1 MGADAVA
8 HGATGKG
15 NDQVRF
21 ELGYYANNANIEVIA
36 PWRDWEFESRK
47 DLIDFAEKNQ
57 IQVSKDKIGDPPFS
71 TDANLLHTSSEG
83 KILED
88 PWIEAPEY
96 VYTRTKNIIETP
108 NDPETLVIEFEKGD
122 PISINDKI
130 ISDLTST
137 NKDAYRSD
145 NIGIIFQQFNLLPY
159 ANVIDNIILPL
170 YFSKQRSKKVENKTN
185 AAMTLC
191 DQLRLPESI
200 LNQKASNLSVGQQQR
215 VAVARA
221 LIGSPSIIVAD
232 EPTSSLDTE
241 AQELFLDLMFDQ
253 ISKNSSTLL
262 MVSHD
267 KSLTNYFD
275 QVIDINEIL
284 VREN

>member
-1 MGADAVA
+1 MDDSIVKIESLRFQWSKNNNFKIFVPKLEVGR
-8 HGATGKG
+8 GKK
-15 NDQVRF
+15 VLF
-21 ELGYYANNANIEVIA
+21 LG
-36 PWRDWEFESRK
+36 ESGSGK
-47 DLIDFAEKNQ
+47 TTLLSLICGF
-57 IQVSKDKIGDPPFS
+57 
-71 TDANLLHTSSEG
+71 
-83 KILED
+83 LE
-88 PWIEAPEY
+88 P
-96 VYTRTKNIIETP
+96 
-108 NDPETLVIEFEKGD
+108 LSGS
-122 PISINDKI
+122 ISINDKI
-130 ISDLTST
+130 ISNLTST

-170 YFSKQRSKKVENKTN
+170 YFSKQRSKKVESKIN
-185 AAMTLC
+185 AAMNLC

>member
-1 MGADAVA
+1 MDDSIVKIESLRFQWSKNNNFKIFVPKLEVGR
-8 HGATGKG
+8 GKK
-15 NDQVRF
+15 VLF
-21 ELGYYANNANIEVIA
+21 LG
-36 PWRDWEFESRK
+36 ESGSGK
-47 DLIDFAEKNQ
+47 TTLLSLICGF
-57 IQVSKDKIGDPPFS
+57 
-71 TDANLLHTSSEG
+71 
-83 KILED
+83 LE
-88 PWIEAPEY
+88 P
-96 VYTRTKNIIETP
+96 
-108 NDPETLVIEFEKGD
+108 LSGS
-122 PISINDKI
+122 ISINDKI

-159 ANVIDNIILPL
+159 ANVIDNIVLPL
-170 YFSKQRSKKVENKTN
+170 YFSKQRSKKVENKIN
-185 AAMTLC
+185 AAMNLC

-275 QVIDINEIL
+275 LVIDINDIL

>member
-1 MGADAVA
+1 MDDSIVKIESLRFQWSKNNNFKIFVPKLEVGR
-8 HGATGKG
+8 GKK
-15 NDQVRF
+15 VLF
-21 ELGYYANNANIEVIA
+21 LG
-36 PWRDWEFESRK
+36 ESGSGK
-47 DLIDFAEKNQ
+47 TTLLSLICGF
-57 IQVSKDKIGDPPFS
+57 
-71 TDANLLHTSSEG
+71 
-83 KILED
+83 LE
-88 PWIEAPEY
+88 P
-96 VYTRTKNIIETP
+96 
-108 NDPETLVIEFEKGD
+108 LSGS
-122 PISINDKI
+122 ISINDKI

-170 YFSKQRSKKVENKTN
+170 YFSKQRSKKVENKIN
-185 AAMTLC
+185 AAMNLC

-284 VREN
+284 IREN

>member
-1 MGADAVA
+1 MDDSIVKIESLRFQWSKNNNFKIFVPKLEVGR
-8 HGATGKG
+8 GKK
-15 NDQVRF
+15 VLF
-21 ELGYYANNANIEVIA
+21 LG
-36 PWRDWEFESRK
+36 ESGSGK
-47 DLIDFAEKNQ
+47 TTLLSLICGF
-57 IQVSKDKIGDPPFS
+57 
-71 TDANLLHTSSEG
+71 
-83 KILED
+83 LE
-88 PWIEAPEY
+88 P
-96 VYTRTKNIIETP
+96 
-108 NDPETLVIEFEKGD
+108 LSGS
-122 PISINDKI
+122 ISINDKI

-170 YFSKQRSKKVENKTN
+170 YFSKQRSKKVENKIN
-185 AAMTLC
+185 AAMDLC

-221 LIGSPSIIVAD
+221 LIGSPSIIIAD

>member
-1 MGADAVA
+1 MDDSIVKIESLRFQWSKNNNFKIFVPKLEVGR
-8 HGATGKG
+8 GKR
-15 NDQVRF
+15 VLF
-21 ELGYYANNANIEVIA
+21 LG
-36 PWRDWEFESRK
+36 ESGSGK
-47 DLIDFAEKNQ
+47 TTLLSLICGF
-57 IQVSKDKIGDPPFS
+57 
-71 TDANLLHTSSEG
+71 
-83 KILED
+83 LE
-88 PWIEAPEY
+88 P
-96 VYTRTKNIIETP
+96 
-108 NDPETLVIEFEKGD
+108 LSGS
-122 PISINDKI
+122 ISINDKI

-170 YFSKQRSKKVENKTN
+170 YFSKQRSKKVENKIN
-185 AAMTLC
+185 AAMNLC

>member
-1 MGADAVA
+1 MDDSIVKIESLRFQWSKNNNFKIFVPKLEVGR
-8 HGATGKG
+8 GKK
-15 NDQVRF
+15 VLF
-21 ELGYYANNANIEVIA
+21 LG
-36 PWRDWEFESRK
+36 ESGSGK
-47 DLIDFAEKNQ
+47 TTLLSLICGF
-57 IQVSKDKIGDPPFS
+57 
-71 TDANLLHTSSEG
+71 
-83 KILED
+83 LE
-88 PWIEAPEY
+88 P
-96 VYTRTKNIIETP
+96 
-108 NDPETLVIEFEKGD
+108 LSGS
-122 PISINDKI
+122 ISINDKI